1 MHGRSD
7 LVYFDNNIF
16 LQVELVVTLL
26 PTNAKD
32 GLAQFSNS
40 KFIGSYQLQL
50 EGERELPGYIAR
62 TFKVQFYFMFMEESS
77 TNRQSDSDLKPGL

>member
-1 MHGRSD
+1 MY
-7 LVYFDNNIF
+7 LDNNM
-16 LQVELVVTLL
+16 QVELVVTLL

-32 GLAQFSNS
+32 DLAQFSNS

-62 TFKVQFYFMFMEESS
+62 TFKVQFYF
-77 TNRQSDSDLKPGL
+77 TLWKNPVQTDNQTLT

>member
-1 MHGRSD
+1 M
-7 LVYFDNNIF
+7 YFDNNIF

-32 GLAQFSNS
+32 DLAQFSNS

-62 TFKVQFYFMFMEESS
+62 TFKVQFYFLFMDEYSIH
-77 TNRQSDSDLKPGL
+77 RQSDSDLKLCL

>member
-1 MHGRSD
+1 M
-7 LVYFDNNIF
+7 YFDNNLF

-32 GLAQFSNS
+32 DLAQFSNS

-62 TFKVQFYFMFMEESS
+62 TFKVQISFTFLGESS
-77 TNRQSDSDLKPGL
+77 MNRQSDSDVKPGL

>member
-1 MHGRSD
+1 M
-7 LVYFDNNIF
+7 YFDNYLL

-32 GLAQFSNS
+32 DLAQFSNS

-62 TFKVQFYFMFMEESS
+62 TFKVQFLFMFMNKVRIDNQ
-77 TNRQSDSDLKPGL
+77 TLN